1 MFSLWPYNTILWLS
15 FEQPKNFIQ
24 HIAVAAY
31 NQIFK
36 AKFHNNRARLQIHFF
51 QVFLTYSVLK
61 NSYKFLPNTQ
71 VLTSPRIISNC
82 RFLTQKNKKLILVVQ
97 VSKWMKPICIQRSIL
112 HCSTCSFLFFFLKSK
127 LLQNFTTAQLALCCI
142 GCIIL
147 QCYTYRNLVFISRRV
162 SACTNRWRFL
172 CGIKQS

>member
-1 MFSLWPYNTILWLS
+1 MGGHIWNGIQKIHSYLASCHYITLAYFAYFFFFLNNFIIPLQYIVCCSTKNTSWIQGLLLMFSLWPYNTILWLS

-61 NSYKFLPNTQ
+61 NSYKFLPNTW
-71 VLTSPRIISNC
+71 SGPS
-82 RFLTQKNKKLILVVQ
+82 FKK
-97 VSKWMKPICIQRSIL
+97 
-112 HCSTCSFLFFFLKSK
+112 
-127 LLQNFTTAQLALCCI
+127 
-142 GCIIL
+142 
-147 QCYTYRNLVFISRRV
+147 
-162 SACTNRWRFL
+162 SANY
-172 CGIKQS
+172 I